1 MQNKMRKIAVSAA
14 CFLGFAAIACAQVSG
29 IEGIVKDPDGKPI
42 VGAIVKIER
51 KDIKG
56 NYSVKSEKKGHYGH
70 YGLPL
75 GTYKLT
81 LEIDGK
87 TADVVDNVRTRL
99 GDPLSIPFN
108 LHPARP
114 QQAAGGP
121 GGGIAPPPPPPE
133 KDRTMSKE
141 ERAAIEK
148 ANKEKEAILAK
159 NKALNEAFQA
169 GKAAVEK
176 AASEQDPD
184 AQALAAK
191 KGADYDTA
199 IENFKKAADMDATQ
213 SVIWANLADAYVSDS
228 KVKPAEAADLRTKGI
243 EAYKKAIELKPD
255 DPTLY
260 NNYALVLGYQKQIPE
275 AQAAL
280 EKAAQL
286 DPPGAGR
293 YYYNLGAVLVNTGQN
308 DPAGVAF
315 KKAIDADPNYADA
328 QYQYGIYLTSQAKT
342 DTKTGAVTAVPGT
355 IEAFQ
360 KYLDL
365 KPDGPFAESAKGMI
379 SMLGGK
385 VTTTFAN
392 PAAPKA
398 APAKKKK

>member
-1 MQNKMRKIAVSAA
+1 MRNLAVFAA
-14 CFLGFAAIACAQVSG
+14 CFLGLAAAASAQVSG
-29 IEGIVKDPDGKPI
+29 LEGTVKGPDGKP
-42 VGAIVKIER
+42 VTGAIIHIER
-51 KDIKG
+51 LDIKG
-56 NYSVKSEKKGHYGH
+56 SYSVKTDKKGHYGH

-75 GTYKLT
+75 GNYKLM
-81 LEIDGK
+81 LEVDGK
-87 TADVVDNVRTRL
+87 TIDYLTVKSIRTRL
-99 GDPLSIPFN
+99 GDPMNVPFEIQ
-108 LHPARP
+108 AERP
-114 QQAAGGP
+114 QQAS
-121 GGGIAPPPPPPE
+121 GGGQQAAPPPE
-133 KDRTMSKE
+133 KDRSMSKE
-141 ERAAIEK
+141 ERAAMEK
-148 ANKEKEAILAK
+148 ANKEREAQIAK

-169 GKAAVEK
+169 GKT
-176 AASEQDPD
+176 ASEAKQYD
-184 AQALAAK
+184 A
-191 KGADYDTA
+191 A
-199 IENFKKAADMDATQ
+199 IENFKKASEMDGGNQ
-213 SVIWANLADAYVSDS
+213 PVIWANLADAYGNAA
-228 KVKPAEAADLRTKGI
+228 KEKPTDAGPLREKSV

-255 DPTLY
+255 DATLY

-342 DTKTGAVTAVPGT
+342 DSSGKVTAVPGT

-379 SMLGGK
+379 GMLGGT
-385 VTTTFAN
+385 VTTTFQN
-392 PAAPKA
+392 PSATKKTAP
-398 APAKKKK
+398 PSKKK